1 MAHLANLADFR
12 LLRALRGGQPGAF
25 PNLWNAQAGAIWS
38 VVRALCPDDATALG
52 WMASFRLDLSEQAQ
66 GFDATEPVAPQ
77 VGLALCRH
85 LAPHMTE
92 EGPLPRGP
100 LSPDEAGLEL
110 LPRFA
115 RLLYLLTLFFDVP
128 EEALVGVAGE
138 AARPVLRGAVRAFE
152 PVDDTDAHLLTHAA
166 LLRNPPAAAL
176 LLPPGTEPA
185 PPPRGRWGWLAF
197 AGLLSVALLA
207 TPFLRDRV
215 VADPYDVVA
224 AQHLA
229 VLSGGSL
236 LLASEPAALSAR
248 LLAGGLPPELCGVP
262 DLEPLGLG
270 LWAGR
275 AEWSEGAEVVLV
287 YASDE
292 GLWTLAHRARPAPPA
307 PRAAERVLARA
318 QSSVG
323 ELRVVGVRRG
333 VVQVVSWDAAGGSWA
348 LTAAAPPERMLEVAE
363 RVVSMGIAR

>member
-25 PNLWNAQAGAIWS
+25 PSLWNAQAGATWS
-38 VVRALCPDDATALG
+38 VVRALCTDDDVALG

-66 GFDATEPVAPQ
+66 SFDATEPVAPQ

-110 LPRFA
+110 LPRRA

-128 EEALVGVAGE
+128 EAALVGVVGE
-138 AARPVLRGAVRAFE
+138 DARPVLRGAVRAFE

-176 LLPPGTEPA
+176 LLPPGAEPP
-185 PPPRGRWGWLAF
+185 PPPRSRWGWFAF
-197 AGLLSVALLA
+197 AGLLSVGLLV
-207 TPFLRDRV
+207 TPFMRDRIV
-215 VADPYDVVA
+215 QDPYDTVA

-229 VLSGGSL
+229 VLSGASL
-236 LLASEPAALSAR
+236 LLASQPEALSAR
-248 LLAGGLPPELCGVP
+248 LLAGAVPPPLTRVP
-262 DLEPLGLG
+262 DLEPVGLG

-275 AEWSEGAEVVLV
+275 AEWMEGAEVVLV

-292 GLWTLAHRARPAPPA
+292 GLWTLAHRARPAPAA
-307 PRAAERVLARA
+307 PRAEERVLARA
-318 QSSVG
+318 PSAAG
-323 ELRVVGVRRG
+323 ELRVVGMRRG
-333 VVQVVSWDAAGGSWA
+333 VVRVVSWDEGATSWA
-348 LTAAAPPERMLEVAE
+348 LTAAAPPERMLEVATH
-363 RVVSMGIAR
+363 VASAGIAR